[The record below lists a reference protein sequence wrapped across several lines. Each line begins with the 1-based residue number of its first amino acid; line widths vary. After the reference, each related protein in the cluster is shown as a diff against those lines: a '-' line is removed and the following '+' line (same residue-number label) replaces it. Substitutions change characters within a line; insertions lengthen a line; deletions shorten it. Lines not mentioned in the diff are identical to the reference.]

1 MEYPTTRRAIPLG
14 ALALLAAC
22 GPSAEDVTELRSQQ
36 KQILAKLNDLEKKLD
51 ARPVAPQAAARPQID
66 PNKIYDIP
74 IGASPVKG
82 AKEGRVIIT
91 EFSDF
96 Q

>member
-1 MEYPTTRRAIPLG
+1 METRTIRRTLSLG
-14 ALALLAAC
+14 TLGLLAAC
-22 GPSAEDVTELRSQQ
+22 GPSADDVAELRSQQ

-51 ARPVAPQAAARPQID
+51 TRPAPGQPAARPQID
-66 PNKIYDIP
+66 PNKVYDIP
-74 IGASPVKG
+74 IGNSPVKG
-82 AKEGRVIIT
+82 AANGRVVIS